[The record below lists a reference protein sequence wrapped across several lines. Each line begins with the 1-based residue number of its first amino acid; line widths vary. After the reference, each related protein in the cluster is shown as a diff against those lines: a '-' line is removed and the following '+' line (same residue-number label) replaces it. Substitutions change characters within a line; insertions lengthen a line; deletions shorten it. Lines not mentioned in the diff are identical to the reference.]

1 MIEAPLPA
9 DENDRLRTL
18 HGMNILYTP
27 AEDRIDRVT
36 RLACRLLNVPIAL
49 VSLVD
54 NECQWFKSVQGLDAS
69 ETPRAV
75 SFCAH
80 AILDGDTFI
89 VPDALE
95 DPRFADNPL
104 VAGEPHIR
112 FYAGQP
118 LVADDGSRLGTLCVI
133 DREPRKLSAEDLETL
148 RDLGGWV
155 ASELRLSQLSEAQ
168 RQLIAERQDL
178 QRRAMIDSLTRV
190 WNRESILEVLDR
202 EIERA
207 VRERGELGVILAD
220 LDHFKQINDTYGHP
234 AGDTILRDVAKNIR
248 GAIRTYDAVGRYGG
262 EEFLI
267 LLINCR
273 NHDPAAIAE
282 RIRNRV
288 AGEYETPAGPVDVSL
303 SMGLLVWP
311 ATERVEAVSLIA
323 AADKALYRAK
333 SNGRDRVEPAWLDSV
348 KDESEADLTA
358 G

>member
-1 MIEAPLPA
+1 MIEAPLPP
-9 DENDRLRTL
+9 DEDDRLSTL
-18 HGMNILYTP
+18 RGMNILYTP
-27 AEDRIDRVT
+27 AEDRIDRIT

-54 NECQWFKSVQGLDAS
+54 SQCQWFKSVQGLEADD
-69 ETPRAV
+69 TPRAV

-80 AILDGDTFI
+80 AILDSETLV
-89 VPDALE
+89 VPNALE

-104 VAGEPHIR
+104 VAGKPLIR

-118 LVADDGSRLGTLCVI
+118 LVADDGSRLGTLCII
-133 DREPRKLSAEDLETL
+133 DREPREPSADELETL

-168 RQLIAERQDL
+168 QQLIAERQDL
-178 QRRAMIDSLTRV
+178 QRRAMVDSLTRV
-190 WNRESILEVLDR
+190 WNRESILDVLDR

-220 LDHFKQINDTYGHP
+220 LDHFKQINDTHGHP
-234 AGDTILRDVAKNIR
+234 AGDAVLRGVAKNIR
-248 GAIRTYDAVGRYGG
+248 GAIRAYDAVGRYGG

-267 LLINCR
+267 LLINCGD
-273 NHDPAAIAE
+273 HDPAAIAE
-282 RIRNRV
+282 RIRKRV
-288 AGEYETPAGPVDVSL
+288 AGEYETPAGPVGVSL

-311 ATERVEAVSLIA
+311 ATERVDAAALIA

-333 SNGRDRVEPAWLDSV
+333 SNGRDRVEPARLDSV
-348 KDESEADLTA
+348 QDEIEADVVS